1 MLIIQATHFISF
13 IHLQI
18 QQTLIECLLSYRH
31 YVDTHDTAM
40 NKRDAVAIPKGTYSP
55 VEGTALNKVHTT
67 TYYICLYIHIY
78 NLSVYL
84 YACVYKYPETQKVI
98 QIKISAVKKKHGTF
112 KIDYFH
118 FFFFSVHIPV

>member
-78 NLSVYL
+78 NLYIYMPVYIN
-84 YACVYKYPETQKVI
+84 TQKDR
-98 QIKISAVKKKHGTF
+98 K
-112 KIDYFH
+112 
-118 FFFFSVHIPV
+118 

>member
-1 MLIIQATHFISF
+1 
-13 IHLQI
+13 
-18 QQTLIECLLSYRH
+18 
-31 YVDTHDTAM
+31 M

-118 FFFFSVHIPV
+118 FFFFLCTFQFNH